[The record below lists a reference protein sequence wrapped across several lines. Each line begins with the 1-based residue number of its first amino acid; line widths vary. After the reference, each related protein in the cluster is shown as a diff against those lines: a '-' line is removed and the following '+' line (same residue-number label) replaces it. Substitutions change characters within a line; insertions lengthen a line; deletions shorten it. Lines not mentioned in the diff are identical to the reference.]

1 MADAIVRSSSIRPD
15 SIVNDVVVT
24 IAPNPDVPVPD
35 AQSANDTISQ
45 DNYGIQSIAIIDS
58 LLSTEEQAQE
68 LAEYLLRPE
77 PNFWYTGLGLDM
89 GALSSVQRNV
99 IATLDIGTLVAV
111 TKSYKYGTPSTV
123 TKRLYVEGI
132 EHSIT
137 TNGHKVKLYFS
148 PVGFSQAWNGID
160 PNLAWEDVASGLT
173 WGNVIWNNL

>member
-1 MADAIVRSSSIRPD
+1 MAEGVVRSSSIRSD
-15 SIVNDVVVT
+15 SIVNEVIVI
-24 IAPNPDVPVPD
+24 IAPNPDVPAPD
-35 AQSANDTISQ
+35 TQSTTDSTSQ
-45 DNYGIQSIAIIDS
+45 ENYGIQSISIVDS
-58 LLSTEEQAQE
+58 LLSTEEQALE

-89 GALSSVQRNV
+89 GALTSVQRNV
-99 IATLDIGTLVAV
+99 ISTLDIGTLVAV

-137 TNGHKVKLYFS
+137 PTGHKVKLYFS
-148 PVGFSQAWNGID
+148 PVGFSQKWNSI
-160 PNLAWEDVASGLT
+160 NATLQWEDVASGLT